1 MFLRSCSSWMIIVV
15 CACENIR
22 ENIETRSQET
32 ERKRRINWSG
42 GKKDEERR
50 RLIQLRSKRG
60 KSRKIRNV
68 LACVEK
74 AISFLLSLSRVP
86 SRVLPRVSSSFSFN
100 EEDPLTKSFESF
112 KNRARKRRFLCFR
125 IPFAI
130 SRWKNVRRGGKKG
143 IRVSRKSFCKIYP
156 STTIDAYFSRL
167 VFSKRRGGSRFLHHQ
182 RERILYI
189 TRVFSRIIDSRGL
202 SSSSGG

>member
-112 KNRARKRRFLCFR
+112 KNRSRGKEDFSVFAFLSRFHVGR
-125 IPFAI
+125 T
-130 SRWKNVRRGGKKG
+130 WEEGGKKE
-143 IRVSRKSFCKIYP
+143 F
-156 STTIDAYFSRL
+156 
-167 VFSKRRGGSRFLHHQ
+167 
-182 RERILYI
+182 E
-189 TRVFSRIIDSRGL
+189 SRGNRSAKFIHRRRSML
-202 SSSSGG
+202 TFHA